1 MISKS
6 DELVQGRAD
15 LLLPVLSIL
24 AVDEPSSFFS
34 EDVWQQSDGA
44 ESRWGPLRGVG
55 LRLG

>member
-1 MISKS
+1 MRRDGAAARVTSKS

-34 EDVWQQSDGA
+34 EDV
-44 ESRWGPLRGVG
+44 
-55 LRLG
+55 